1 MFKKGDKVRVI
12 HNNDGKRFGNHPRM
26 DKYVGRIFTV
36 VTANGGQNI
45 LDCEHGDGEGHN
57 AGFLWSWDD
66 TSLESIN
73 SLHVGD
79 WIRWRDGQVT
89 YKIAKCL
96 PDNRFD
102 LVCIDQIDVD
112 VANWQIL
119 PKYVGN
125 EVFVLKKYHL
135 RNAKGHFM
143 LCEQWLVKPPNAP
156 VKRAK
161 PKAKGVIAPKVKK
174 AAKPVVPAT
183 AIIAPAYDLR
193 KELARRAGN
202 GTCNYALEFTKSPP
216 RMQHNDV
223 CHARLCWGYSE
234 VHENKLE
241 GDEIVNIALNVK
253 PHYAEMGDVNKK
265 TYKLFIHYMLNESPW
280 AFCFITKDV
289 EEALNVGILMDVD
302 QNVSHLVGAAISLRT
317 ANEHQRILPVFQK
330 CIDMGYSGNTSFLTS
345 GWFMEGGRTTIWP
358 GHNSLRDGLIAKYVF
373 KFFKEG
379 YAKKLPGIR
388 KDTKQIGYKIYET
401 ICNTGKYV
409 NQYDDN
415 PGQETFSQ
423 FVQKHRVERVEGKGF
438 ARKTINDYEASVKNV
453 ADAINKEI
461 T

>member
-12 HNNDGKRFGNHPRM
+12 HNNAGKRFGNHPRM
-26 DKYVGRIFTV
+26 DKYVGGIFTV
-36 VTANGGQNI
+36 VTAKDGCNV
-45 LDCEHGDGEGHN
+45 LDCEQANGVDP
-57 AGFLWSWDD
+57 AYGFMWSWDD
-66 TSLESIN
+66 TSLEAIN

-79 WIRWRDGQVT
+79 WIRWKYEGFPW
-89 YKIAKCL
+89 KITQCL
-96 PDNRFD
+96 PDNRFNIVRVD
-102 LVCIDQIDVD
+102 RGD
-112 VANWQIL
+112 VAIDNCKIL
-119 PKYVGN
+119 PKNVGN
-125 EVFVLKKYHL
+125 EVLVIKKYHL

-143 LCEQWLVKPPNAP
+143 PCEQWLVKPPNAP

-161 PKAKGVIAPKVKK
+161 PKAKGVVAPKVKK
-174 AAKPVVPAT
+174 AAKPVVPEQ

-193 KELARRAGN
+193 KELAKRAGN

-216 RMQHNDV
+216 RMQHNDA
-223 CHARLCWGYSE
+223 CHARLCWGYRE
-234 VHENKLE
+234 VHENKRE
-241 GDEIVNIALNVK
+241 GDEIANIALNVK
-253 PHYAEMGDVNKK
+253 PHYDDMGDADKK

-317 ANEHQRILPVFQK
+317 ANEHRRILPIFQK

-345 GWFMEGGRTTIWP
+345 GWFMEGGGATIWP
-358 GHNSLRDGLIAKYVF
+358 GHNSLCDGLIAQYVF

-388 KDTKQIGYKIYET
+388 KDTKQTGYKIYET
-401 ICNTGKYV
+401 ICNTSKYV
-409 NQYDDN
+409 NPYDDKKL
-415 PGQETFSQ
+415 ETFSQ
-423 FVQKHRVERVEGKGF
+423 FVNKHRVERVEGEGF

-453 ADAINKEI
+453 ADAITKEI